1 MYAVHADPA
10 MQAPGPG
17 LSPVLPIKSRDDW
30 VGEGR
35 QVERAGRISS
45 HCFLEGRTSHCVSR
59 AGKQEMVFPLR
70 WIHPGT
76 MNGVSG
82 QKQMRTPSDTMI
94 CVFKCVLHSRFRWAR
109 KTCKQLHLCG
119 IHCQAHMRRHGASS
133 AHAHMREHRSSR
145 VGTFGCRCPYIVA
158 LFPGSWPASSCRDP
172 QAI

>member
-1 MYAVHADPA
+1 
-10 MQAPGPG
+10 MQSMLTPLCRLRALVFPQSCQ
-17 LSPVLPIKSRDDW
+17 LSQERSGSGK
-30 VGEGR
+30 GGR
-35 QVERAGRISS
+35 WRGGQISS

-82 QKQMRTPSDTMI
+82 QKQMQTPSDTMI

-119 IHCQAHMRRHGASS
+119 IHCQADTEPQVPTPTCVYTGPHVWARLDAGA
-133 AHAHMREHRSSR
+133 RT
-145 VGTFGCRCPYIVA
+145 V
-158 LFPGSWPASSCRDP
+158 
-172 QAI
+172 